1 MGVLIIIMMNN
12 EIFYLIRRDGVHK
25 CRCMSIKD
33 GYITLQDVDEK
44 SMFYG
49 MSISEPK
56 LYKNRFEAECDY
68 ALMLDD
74 EE

>member
-1 MGVLIIIMMNN
+1 MMNN
-12 EIFYLIRRDGVHK
+12 EIVYLIRRDGVHK

-33 GYITLQDVDEK
+33 GYVTLQDVDDK
-44 SMFYG
+44 NMFYG

-56 LYKNRFEAECDY
+56 LYRDRFEAECEY
-68 ALMLDD
+68 EMMLED

>member
-1 MGVLIIIMMNN
+1 MMNN

-33 GYITLQDVDEK
+33 GYVTLQDVNEK

-68 ALMLDD
+68 SMMLED

>member
-1 MGVLIIIMMNN
+1 MMNN
-12 EIFYLIRRDGVHK
+12 EMFYLIRRDGVHK

-56 LYKNRFEAECDY
+56 LYKDRFEAECDY
-68 ALMLDD
+68 AMMLED

>member
-1 MGVLIIIMMNN
+1 MMNN

-33 GYITLQDVDEK
+33 GYITLQDMDNE

-68 ALMLDD
+68 ALMLED